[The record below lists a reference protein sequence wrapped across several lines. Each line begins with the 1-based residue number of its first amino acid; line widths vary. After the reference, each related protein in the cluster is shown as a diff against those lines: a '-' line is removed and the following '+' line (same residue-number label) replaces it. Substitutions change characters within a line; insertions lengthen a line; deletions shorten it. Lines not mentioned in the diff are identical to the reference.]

1 MDIAFDINNT
11 LDLIKLKFYN
21 EWLYTAHIYDEGDS
35 QFHQSLT
42 EQVVTQYIDPLELP
56 KDAHILDLGCGP
68 GYFLD
73 EMHKRAYTNVT
84 GVTLSPGDQQL
95 CKNKGHVV
103 KGYDLSFLPQKDGYH
118 DESVDFIFLRHALEH
133 SPYPI
138 FSLMEYNRILK
149 QGSKI
154 YIEVPAPDC
163 DRRHEYNLNHYS
175 IFGHNQLAA
184 LLQRTGFKVDTFNN
198 LEFNLDQGDPNDPE
212 AEPVKQKEHYYCI
225 VATKA
230 QPLDIK

>member
-1 MDIAFDINNT
+1 MKNLIDINST

-35 QFHQSLT
+35 QFHKELT
-42 EQVVTQYIDPLELP
+42 KQVVSTYVDPMNLP

-73 EMHKRAYTNVT
+73 EMKERGYTNT
-84 GVTLSPGDQQL
+84 FGVTLSPGDIAL
-95 CKNKGHVV
+95 CEGKGHTI
-103 KGYDLSFLPQKDGYH
+103 KKYDLSFLPQKDGYF

-138 FSLMEYNRILK
+138 FSLMEYNRVLK
-149 QGSKI
+149 QGSKM

-163 DRRHEYNLNHYS
+163 DRKHEFNLNHYS
-175 IFGHNQLAA
+175 ILGANQLAA
-184 LLQRTGFKVDTFNN
+184 LLQRTGFDIEQFNN
-198 LEFNLDQGDPNDPE
+198 LEFDLNIPGPE
-212 AEPVKQKEHYYCI
+212 GTTKTAKEKYFCI
-225 VATKA
+225 VVTKTR
-230 QPLDIK
+230 PLDIK

>member
-1 MDIAFDINNT
+1 MNNSNLIDINST

-35 QFHQSLT
+35 DFHKQLT
-42 EQVVTQYIDPLELP
+42 AEVVKSYIDPLQLQ
-56 KDAHILDLGCGP
+56 KDANILDLGCGP

-73 EMHKRAYTNVT
+73 EMKTRGYTNVT
-84 GVTLSPGDQQL
+84 GVTLSPGDVAL
-95 CKNKGHVV
+95 CEGKGH
-103 KGYDLSFLPQKDGYH
+103 KIRKYDLSFIPQKDGWY

-138 FSLMEYNRILK
+138 FSLMEYNRLLK
-149 QGSKI
+149 QNAPL

-163 DRRHEYNLNHYS
+163 ERRHEWNLNHYS
-175 IFGHNQLAA
+175 IFGEQQLAA
-184 LLQRTGFKVDTFNN
+184 LLVRTGFTVELFNN
-198 LEFNLDQGDPNDPE
+198 IEFQLGLPQKDGQTKN
-212 AEPVKQKEHYYCI
+212 VKEKFYAI
-225 VATKA
+225 LARKK

>member
-1 MDIAFDINNT
+1 MNNSNLIDINST

-35 QFHQSLT
+35 DFHKQLT
-42 EQVVTQYIDPLELP
+42 AEVVKSYIDPLQLK
-56 KDAHILDLGCGP
+56 KDANILDLGCGP

-73 EMHKRAYTNVT
+73 EMKTRGYTNVT
-84 GVTLSPGDQQL
+84 GVTLSPGDISL
-95 CKNKGHVV
+95 CEGKGHTI
-103 KGYDLSFLPQKDGYH
+103 KKYDLSFIPQKDGWY

-138 FSLMEYNRILK
+138 FSLMEYNRLLK
-149 QGSKI
+149 QNATL

-163 DRRHEYNLNHYS
+163 ERRHEWNLNHYS
-175 IFGHNQLAA
+175 IFGEQQLAA
-184 LLQRTGFKVDTFNN
+184 LLVRTGFNVELFNN
-198 LEFNLDQGDPNDPE
+198 IEFSLGIPNKDGQ
-212 AEPVKQKEHYYCI
+212 VKNVKEKFYAI
-225 VATKA
+225 VARKR

>member
-1 MDIAFDINNT
+1 MNNLIDINQT

-35 QFHQSLT
+35 EFHRKLT
-42 EQVVTQYIDPLELP
+42 KQVVETYVDPLNLP
-56 KDAHILDLGCGP
+56 KDAHILDLGSGP

-73 EMHKRAYTNVT
+73 EMKDREYTNT
-84 GVTLSPGDQQL
+84 HGVTLSPGDIAI
-95 CKNKGHVV
+95 CEGKGHAI
-103 KGYDLSFLPQKDGYH
+103 KKYDLSFLPQKDGYY

-138 FSLMEYNRILK
+138 FSLMEYNRVLK

-154 YIEVPAPDC
+154 YIEVPAPDGE
-163 DRRHEYNLNHYS
+163 RKHEFNLNHYS
-175 IFGHNQLAA
+175 ILGHNQLAA
-184 LLQRTGFKVDTFNN
+184 LLIRCGFNIDSFNN
-198 LEFNLDQGDPNDPE
+198 LEFELNVPNPE
-212 AEPVKQKEHYYCI
+212 NPKEVAKVQEKYYCI

-230 QPLDIK
+230 RPLDIK